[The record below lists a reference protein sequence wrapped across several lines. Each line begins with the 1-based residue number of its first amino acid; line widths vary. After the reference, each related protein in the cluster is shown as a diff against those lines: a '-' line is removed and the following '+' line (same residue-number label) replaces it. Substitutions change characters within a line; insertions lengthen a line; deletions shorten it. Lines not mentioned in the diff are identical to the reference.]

1 MTRVEGRPVVLDEEH
16 ADDVPGDFAEAVLTG
31 PDEEHADDVPS
42 GFAEAVPTGPG
53 VQPGKPVVHL
63 MRGLP
68 ASGKSTRAR
77 ELMAAAEGRMRRVS
91 LDDLRRMLDDN
102 DGSKRLGRR
111 HEETVLAVQDAAVL
125 AAVESGFDVVVDNT
139 HLVSR
144 IPKRLKQLLGG
155 RAEFRV
161 HDLTDVDVEECVRR
175 DAQRPNP
182 VGEDHIR
189 AMALRLAST
198 KASGWKLSEVELNE
212 VLPVRTYVADPALPA
227 AVLCDIDG
235 TLADNKHRGPY
246 DWAKVE
252 TDELIIATADALV
265 AFAARGDRIILM
277 SGRSEDVRDA
287 TERWLATQ
295 GVAYDELW
303 MRKSGDTRG
312 DDVVKSELF
321 DAHVRHRFAV
331 RVVLDD
337 RSRVVALWRRMGLAC
352 WQVDYGDF

>member
-1 MTRVEGRPVVLDEEH
+1 M
-16 ADDVPGDFAEAVLTG
+16 DDDYIDDAFPDAG
-31 PDEEHADDVPS
+31 PDP
-42 GFAEAVPTGPG
+42 VPTGPG

-68 ASGKSTRAR
+68 ASGKSTLAR
-77 ELMAAAEGRMRRVS
+77 RLMAESEGRMRRVS
-91 LDDLRRMLDDN
+91 LDELRRMLDDN

-111 HEETVLAVQDAAVL
+111 HEETVLAVQDAVVL
-125 AAVESGFDVVVDNT
+125 AAIEGGFDIVVDNT

-144 IPKRLKQLLGG
+144 IPKRLKALVGG
-155 RAEFRV
+155 RAVFEV
-161 HDLTDVDVEECVRR
+161 HDLTDVDVEECVKR

-182 VGEDHIR
+182 VGEEHIR

-198 KASGWKLSEVELNE
+198 KSSGWKLTAADLND
-212 VLPVRTYVADPALPA
+212 VAPVQAYVADPALPG

-235 TLADNKHRGPY
+235 TLADNTNRGPY
-246 DWAKVE
+246 DWQKVE
-252 TDELIIATADALV
+252 SDELIVATADALV

-277 SGRSEDVRDA
+277 SGRGEDVREG
-287 TERWLATQ
+287 TERWLTKH

-303 MRKSGDTRG
+303 MRKAGDTRA
-312 DDVVKSELF
+312 DDIVKSELF
-321 DAHVRHRFAV
+321 DAHVRHRYAV

-337 RSRVVALWRRMGLAC
+337 RSRVVALWRRLGLTC

>member
-1 MTRVEGRPVVLDEEH
+1 VVTDGVTSALVDVVDGDDLDDLP
-16 ADDVPGDFAEAVLTG
+16 AGVAAAP
-31 PDEEHADDVPS
+31 
-42 GFAEAVPTGPG
+42 VPTGPG
-53 VQPGKPVVHL
+53 VQRGKPVVHL

-77 ELMAAAEGRMRRVS
+77 ELLAAADGRMRRVS

-102 DGSKRLGRR
+102 DGSKRLGRA

-125 AAVESGFDVVVDNT
+125 AAIESGFDVVVDNT
-139 HLVSR
+139 HLVAR

-175 DAQRPNP
+175 DAARPNP
-182 VGEDHIR
+182 VGEEHIR

-198 KASGWKLSEVELNE
+198 KASKWKLSEAELNE
-212 VLPVRTYVADPALPA
+212 VVPVRSYVPDPSLPA
-227 AVLCDIDG
+227 AVMCDIDG
-235 TLADNKHRGPY
+235 TLADNKGRGPY
-246 DWAKVE
+246 DWAKLE
-252 TDELIIATADALV
+252 SDALIVATADALV

-277 SGRSEDVRDA
+277 SGRGEDVREA
-287 TERWLATQ
+287 TERWLAAH
-295 GVAYDELW
+295 GVAYHELW
-303 MRKSGDTRG
+303 MRKAGDTRA

>member
-1 MTRVEGRPVVLDEEH
+1 VTPQDEDDH
-16 ADDVPGDFAEAVLTG
+16 TDDVPG
-31 PDEEHADDVPS
+31 
-42 GFAEAVPTGPG
+42 GFAEPAPAGPG

-91 LDDLRRMLDDN
+91 LDELRRMLDDN

-175 DAQRPNP
+175 DALRPNP
-182 VGEDHIR
+182 VGEEHIR

-198 KASGWKLSEVELNE
+198 RASGWALNE
-212 VLPVRTYVADPALPA
+212 ADLNEALPVRTYVADPALPP

-252 TDELIIATADALV
+252 TDELIVATADALV

-277 SGRSEDVRDA
+277 SGRSEDVRA
-287 TERWLATQ
+287 GTERWLAAN

-303 MRKSGDTRG
+303 MRKARDTRA
-312 DDVVKSELF
+312 DDVAKSELF

>member
-1 MTRVEGRPVVLDEEH
+1 MQDLRDEDYT
-16 ADDVPGDFAEAVLTG
+16 DDVPGGFEA
-31 PDEEHADDVPS
+31 P
-42 GFAEAVPTGPG
+42 VPTGPG
-53 VQPGKPVVHL
+53 VPAGKPVVHL

-77 ELMAAAEGRMRRVS
+77 ELMAASQGRMRRVS

-102 DGSKRLGRR
+102 DGSKRLGRA
-111 HEETVLAVQDAAVL
+111 HEETVLAVQDATVL

-175 DAQRPNP
+175 DALRPNP
-182 VGEDHIR
+182 VGEEHIR
-189 AMALRLAST
+189 SMALRLAST
-198 KASGWKLSEVELNE
+198 KASGWKLSEAQLNE
-212 VLPVRTYVADPALPA
+212 VLPARTYVADPALPA

-235 TLADNKHRGPY
+235 TLADNKNRGPY

-252 TDELIIATADALV
+252 TDELIVATADALT

-277 SGRSEDVRDA
+277 SGRGEDVREG
-287 TERWLATQ
+287 TERWLAAN

-303 MRKSGDTRG
+303 MRKAGDQRA

>member
-1 MTRVEGRPVVLDEEH
+1 
-16 ADDVPGDFAEAVLTG
+16 
-31 PDEEHADDVPS
+31 
-42 GFAEAVPTGPG
+42 
-53 VQPGKPVVHL
+53 

-77 ELMAAAEGRMRRVS
+77 ELMAAADGRMRRVS

-102 DGSKRLGRR
+102 DGSKRLGRG

-175 DAQRPNP
+175 DASRPNP

-198 KASGWKLSEVELNE
+198 KSSGWKLSADELNE
-212 VLPVRTYVADPALPA
+212 VVPATTYVADATLA
-227 AVLCDIDG
+227 GAVLCDIDG
-235 TLADNKHRGPY
+235 TLADNTNRGPY
-246 DWAKVE
+246 DWAKVD
-252 TDELIIATADALV
+252 TDTLIVATADALV

-277 SGRSEDVRDA
+277 SGRGDDVREG
-287 TERWLATQ
+287 TERWLAAN

-303 MRKSGDTRG
+303 MRKAGDTRG
-312 DDVVKSELF
+312 DDIVKSELF

-337 RSRVVALWRRMGLAC
+337 RSRVVALWRRMGLTC
-352 WQVDYGDF
+352 WQVDYEDF

>member
-1 MTRVEGRPVVLDEEH
+1 MTRVEGRAVVLDEDY
-16 ADDVPGDFAEAVLTG
+16 ADESPG
-31 PDEEHADDVPS
+31 

-175 DAQRPNP
+175 DAQRANP

-198 KASGWKLSEVELNE
+198 KASGWKLGEAELNE

-235 TLADNKHRGPY
+235 TLADNKNRGPY
-246 DWAKVE
+246 DWGKVE

-277 SGRSEDVRDA
+277 SGRSEDVREA
-287 TERWLATQ
+287 TERWLAAQ

-312 DDVVKSELF
+312 DDVVKNELF

>member
-1 MTRVEGRPVVLDEEH
+1 M
-16 ADDVPGDFAEAVLTG
+16 DDDYFDDALPDAG
-31 PDEEHADDVPS
+31 PDP
-42 GFAEAVPTGPG
+42 VPTGPG
-53 VQPGKPVVHL
+53 VPAAKPVVHI

-68 ASGKSTRAR
+68 ASGKSTLAR
-77 ELMAAAEGRMRRVS
+77 QMMAGSQGRMRRVS
-91 LDDLRRMLDDN
+91 LDELRRMMDDN

-111 HEETVLAVQDAAVL
+111 HEETVLAVQDAVVL
-125 AAVESGFDVVVDNT
+125 AAVEGGFDVVVDNT

-144 IPKRLKQLLGG
+144 IPKRLKNLLGG
-155 RAEFRV
+155 RAVFEV

-182 VGEDHIR
+182 VGEEHIR

-198 KASGWKLSEVELNE
+198 KSSGWKLTAEDLNA
-212 VLPVRTYVADPALPA
+212 VVPVRPYVADPALPA

-235 TLADNKHRGPY
+235 TLADNTNRGPY

-252 TDELIIATADALV
+252 SDELIVATADALV
-265 AFAARGDRIILM
+265 AFADRGDRIVLM
-277 SGRSEDVRDA
+277 SGRGEDVREG
-287 TERWLATQ
+287 TERWLAAHA
-295 GVAYDELW
+295 VKYDELW
-303 MRKSGDTRG
+303 MRKAGDTRA
-312 DDVVKSELF
+312 DDIVKSELF

-337 RSRVVALWRRMGLAC
+337 RSRVVALWRRMGLTC